1 MPASTHAHVPA
12 PVGPTPVM
20 NDHDSATDV
29 PISHRSDAALRPATT
44 DALRAAVADALARGD
59 VDVARSVIA
68 GGAADVRTADD
79 GGWAGLAD
87 VGAWPDAWLVAAVR
101 CEPPDVPALDALVAR
116 YWRLLYARCEML
128 TVDRERASDLAQE
141 TWVRVL
147 RARRSLQPDGNVAGY
162 LVTVATNIWRDWH
175 RSARRAGP
183 LGEHRIA
190 SIDASLENAGEE
202 ASLGDLLP
210 DLRARA
216 AADQALLRLDID
228 RALARL
234 SPRSRDLLTARYL
247 DGESAAE
254 IGRRYDRTEQ
264 TISAWVRQAIGEI
277 RQFLAEPSDRPS
289 TASGHA

>member
-1 MPASTHAHVPA
+1 
-12 PVGPTPVM
+12 M
-20 NDHDSATDV
+20 NDRDSATYA
-29 PISHRSDAALRPATT
+29 PSSHQPDAAPRPSRA
-44 DALRAAVADALARGD
+44 DALRVAVADALARGD
-59 VDVARSVIA
+59 VAAARSAIA
-68 GGAADVRTADD
+68 RGPDDVRTVDD
-79 GGWAGLAD
+79 GVWAGLPD

-183 LGEHRIA
+183 LGERQLA
-190 SIDASLENAGEE
+190 SIDAAVPEDEGDGP
-202 ASLGDLLP
+202 SLGDLLP
-210 DLRARA
+210 DLHARART
-216 AADQALLRLDID
+216 DQALLRLDID

-277 RQFLAEPSDRPS
+277 RPFLAESSDRPS
-289 TASGHA
+289 TGSGHE